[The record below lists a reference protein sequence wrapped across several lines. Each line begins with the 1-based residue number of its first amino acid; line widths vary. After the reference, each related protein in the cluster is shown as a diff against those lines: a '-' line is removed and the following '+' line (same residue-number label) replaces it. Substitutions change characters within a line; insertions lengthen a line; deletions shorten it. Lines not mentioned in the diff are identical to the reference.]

1 LQHCLGIFKPTDR
14 RQAALHNPYLE
25 IAVFPSLLPI
35 MKYSSV
41 LTPWLL
47 CLMVMPAVAAETRS
61 VARAMESITRTDL
74 RTHVDVLADD
84 TFEGREAGARG
95 GHAAAGYL
103 SKQLQQLE
111 LKAGGDRGSY
121 YQAFDGNCRNILAV
135 IEGSDPQLVQEV
147 VAVGAHY
154 DHVGYGTQRN
164 SYGPWGYI
172 HNGADD
178 NASGVAALLEVA
190 QALSQVP
197 ERPRR
202 TILIAF
208 WDGEEKGLLGSKHW
222 VRSPT
227 VPLSQIKCF
236 LNVDMVGRLTNRR
249 VEVYGSRSAAGL
261 RQLMSSA
268 NGSALDLDFTW
279 QMREDSDHWPFY
291 NQSVPILMLHTG
303 LHKDYHRPSDDAH
316 LLNHEGLEEVS
327 RLMFQTVLSL
337 ANADQLGKFRS
348 ESRRETEH
356 VRKSIEQPA
365 QAPPA
370 RLGMT
375 WYREPAD
382 SGLKLRALSITRGS
396 AAEQAGLRVGDVVTQ
411 INGTPI
417 VDDAVFRQQVLAA
430 AAPVS
435 FTVERPGEA
444 PRTVA
449 VKLHGAPI
457 RIGLMT
463 REDPAEPGVAM
474 VTHVVYGSPAA
485 LGEVRVVD
493 RIDAVNGQ
501 TFANL
506 AEFSRLLDQAAGSLT
521 LRLERRGCVREATL
535 QLQP

>member
-1 LQHCLGIFKPTDR
+1 
-14 RQAALHNPYLE
+14 
-25 IAVFPSLLPI
+25 
-35 MKYSSV
+35 MKYATISV
-41 LTPWLL
+41 ASLVCLL
-47 CLMVMPAVAAETRS
+47 ASPAVAAETLS
-61 VARAMESITRTDL
+61 VARAMESINRTDL
-74 RTHVDVLADD
+74 RNHVDVLADD

-103 SKQLQQLE
+103 SKQLQQFE
-111 LKAGGDRGSY
+111 LTAGGERGSF
-121 YQAFDGNCRNILAV
+121 YQAFDNNCRNILAM
-135 IEGSDPQLVQEV
+135 IEGSDPQLAQEV
-147 VAVGAHY
+147 VAIGAHY

-190 QALSQVP
+190 QALSQLP
-197 ERPRR
+197 EPPRR

-227 VPLSQIKCF
+227 VALNRLKCF

-249 VEVYGSRSAAGL
+249 VEVYGTRSAAGL

-268 NGSALDLDFTW
+268 NHSGLDLDFTW
-279 QMREDSDHWPFY
+279 QMREDSDHWPFF
-291 NQSVPILMLHTG
+291 NQNVPILMLHTG

-327 RLMFQTVLSL
+327 RLMFQSVLSL

-348 ESRRETEH
+348 ESRRETDH
-356 VRKSIEQPA
+356 VRRAFEQPA

-375 WYREPAD
+375 WHKEATGE
-382 SGLKLRALSITRGS
+382 GLKLRALSINRGS

-411 INGTPI
+411 LSGAPI
-417 VDDAVFRQQVLAA
+417 VDDAIFRQQVLAA
-430 AAPVS
+430 ATPLEL
-435 FTVERPGEA
+435 FVERPGEE
-444 PRTVA
+444 PRMVS
-449 VKLHGAPI
+449 VKLHGTPI
-457 RIGLMT
+457 RIGLT
-463 REDPAEPGVAM
+463 SREDAAEPGVVL

-485 LGEVRVVD
+485 VADVRVVD

-501 TFANL
+501 TFVNL
-506 AEFSRLLDQAAGSLT
+506 AEFNRLLDAAEGSLT
-521 LRLERRGCVREATL
+521 LRLERRGTVREAML